1 MNKYLD
7 LPIYKRR
14 QQYGCMH
21 TDECRLIFA
30 EFKEDFRLFDKDG
43 DKIIKTKELG
53 TVMRSLGQN
62 PTESE
67 LQEMKQEVDVDG
79 KITYNLVKI
88 TTITCARWNE
98 TVIYKMVNF
107 KLLYF

>member
-1 MNKYLD
+1 MHPNKYHFK
-7 LPIYKRR
+7 IY
-14 QQYGCMH
+14 
-21 TDECRLIFA
+21 
-30 EFKEDFRLFDKDG
+30 FKNSKKLSAYL
-43 DKIIKTKELG
+43 TKMETKPSQPKSWGPLWG
-53 TVMRSLGQN
+53 HLVRTPRK
-62 PTESE
+62 SE

>member
-1 MNKYLD
+1 
-7 LPIYKRR
+7 
-14 QQYGCMH
+14 MH
-21 TDECRLIFA
+21 TDEYRFSFT

-43 DKIIKTKELG
+43 DKTITTKELG

-79 KITYNLVKI
+79 KITFNLVKI